1 MMPTNKDWAV
11 MRTLLRAVMQDTI
24 EIYNVSIANNEW
36 GEPIKTQT
44 LVTTIKGQLSA
55 ASGDERKIV
64 ESIGA
69 ANNIFTGDE
78 NIEVMHL
85 VLPFDTALALNQE
98 IKSPDGKYWLVTQ
111 AATSQ
116 NYTAALEATIWRKVV
131 NDEVIEG

>member
-36 GEPIKTQT
+36 GEPIKTRT
-44 LVTTIKGQLSA
+44 LVTTTKGQLSA
-55 ASGDERKIV
+55 ASGNERRIV

-111 AATSQ
+111 SATSQ
-116 NYTAALEATIWRKVV
+116 DYTAALEATIWRKVV